1 MILPDDET
9 NHFITNSR
17 FLQKQW
23 YELNIQFLLDLLFVI
38 NCFIFVFYI
47 RFLCLSPFSCLFV
60 EHRLF
65 VKIKIQHRDWNIP
78 AAGNGLINLFLVL
91 YSWYNRVKFSVCLLI
106 WKRNMSMQGCEM
118 LMSQFWY
125 RYLLN
130 DCVETYVSKISNLI
144 NTKYREYYTR
154 ILFIILIYIVYTV
167 YRTLAEILCLAEVLC
182 FKYFRHFSILFIC
195 APLNFPVKA

>member
-1 MILPDDET
+1 MCKYNDITRWRDKSFYYQFQISPKTMIRTKYSVSSRSSICCQL
-9 NHFITNSR
+9 FIRQYS
-17 FLQKQW
+17 
-23 YELNIQFLLDLLFVI
+23 YS
-38 NCFIFVFYI
+38 IFVFYI
-47 RFLCLSPFSCLFV
+47 RFLCLSLFSCLFV
-60 EHRLF
+60 KHRLF
-65 VKIKIQHRDWNIP
+65 VKIKIRHRGWNIP
-78 AAGNGLINLFLVL
+78 AAGNALINLFLVL

-144 NTKYREYYTR
+144 NAKYHEYCTR

-167 YRTLAEILCLAEVLC
+167 YRTLAEIC
-182 FKYFRHFSILFIC
+182 FIY
-195 APLNFPVKA
+195 